1 MPVRARLRAA
11 VAALGLTAALVT
23 IPVEAA
29 HADSCPNPIPL
40 SVSDVVLRVNTG
52 MGRHVDH
59 TIGKIYLSYI
69 GGTCRQQFAEIHWNT
84 GAERAS
90 GTLYI
95 NDPFNSE
102 VGRVPFNVQA
112 NYTGYT
118 TSGGSRSTMTRGEP
132 PTPNRRHSRPPHTST
147 SMTISAAQ
155 QSLPPHTSTPPEGPP
170 ARAAPPAQQACRT
183 TTGVRAGE
191 LQRELAHGGRHSAK
205 AESPT
210 ANRRGLMNDRV

>member
-118 TSGGSRSTMTRGEP
+118 TSGGISIDHDPWGTTYPQPKAFQAAAHINIDDNFCSTTIATAAHLYSTGG
-132 PTPNRRHSRPPHTST
+132 TSGT
-147 SMTISAAQ
+147 S
-155 QSLPPHTSTPPEGPP
+155 STTC
-170 ARAAPPAQQACRT
+170 A
-183 TTGVRAGE
+183 TG
-191 LQRELAHGGRHSAK
+191 
-205 AESPT
+205 
-210 ANRRGLMNDRV
+210 M